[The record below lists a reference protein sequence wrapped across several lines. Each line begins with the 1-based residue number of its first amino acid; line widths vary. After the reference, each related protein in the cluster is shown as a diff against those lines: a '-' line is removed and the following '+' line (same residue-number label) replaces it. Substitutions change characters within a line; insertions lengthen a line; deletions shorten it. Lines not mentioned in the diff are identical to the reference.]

1 MNTYLLHVMYM
12 ILKVYVINLYSIHLI
27 CKGDKV
33 YIDPQPAIYLIYLSY
48 THTHLSC
55 KISKF
60 TI

>member
-48 THTHLSC
+48 THTLVV
-55 KISKF
+55 
-60 TI
+60 